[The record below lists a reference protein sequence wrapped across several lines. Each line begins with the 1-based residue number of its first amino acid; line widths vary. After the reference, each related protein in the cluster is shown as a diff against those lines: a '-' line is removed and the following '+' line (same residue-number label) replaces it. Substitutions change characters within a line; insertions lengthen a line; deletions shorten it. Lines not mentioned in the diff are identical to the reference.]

1 MVSFIFLHLKTGRQI
16 CQGISGQTVGS
27 MKFYYYAKSVTSF
40 SLRVPLIVS
49 NMILYEDFNV
59 Y

>member
-27 MKFYYYAKSVTSF
+27 MKFFYYAVCHLSF
-40 SLRVPLIVS
+40 SLSVPLTVS